1 MFFESDIAHRTQQ
14 TKDCITPSFTAFSDV
29 ANIAQKDLLNEPVA
43 QQQPVT
49 GLDQPV
55 DFFASMPLATP
66 STDRMLTAAP
76 SMDNAG
82 WATFDTPPEEKQPG
96 VIGLSGISVM
106 DKHALSGDLFSFEPN
121 NDQPTWLQSS
131 KTSKNNASVTDQ
143 SDVPCKYTSSDASNS
158 QAWSAFEAKS
168 VSTQQASPDL
178 SLMSSIEP
186 KEPIDENKLQL
197 WHSFDDA
204 SETMTLNLS
213 NAQLQTNEHKNVDN
227 NSLTTSNPF
236 TCSITSKVPLSSQ
249 VIFMVLN
256 NLIYFSIM

>member
-158 QAWSAFEAKS
+158 QVRNICIALEKTFFICSHVRTYMQQNAVHSSKKWSLCFCMYHLQMHENYFFIFFKKKS
-168 VSTQQASPDL
+168 DCA
-178 SLMSSIEP
+178 
-186 KEPIDENKLQL
+186 
-197 WHSFDDA
+197 
-204 SETMTLNLS
+204 TLL
-213 NAQLQTNEHKNVDN
+213 
-227 NSLTTSNPF
+227 
-236 TCSITSKVPLSSQ
+236 
-249 VIFMVLN
+249 
-256 NLIYFSIM
+256 